1 MYAACPSLL
10 PAAILGASQIK
21 EFADSAEFCTK
32 IVSLSSIHTKEK
44 CVLYT
49 II

>member
-1 MYAACPSLL
+1 MYAACPSLV

-32 IVSLSSIHTKEK
+32 IVSLSSIHTKKK